1 MNYLGD
7 FAASSTVRGMWNS
20 NAVAG
25 ESITRATNGSLR
37 IYKNNSTTER
47 SSSAGITDTKDFDSL
62 TGVHHYNIDL
72 SDNTDAGFYAAG
84 NDYFVVLSAATIDG
98 KTINAVIGCFS
109 IENRNIKANVTQFG
123 GTNGTFSSGRPE
135 VNTTHLAGTSQTARD
150 IGASVLLSPGTGTGQ
165 VSLNSGA
172 VSLHTSQPAVTFTS
186 LTCTGTFTISDGI
199 VVTCSTSNRTGIL
212 VTGNGTGHG
221 VHFRSGSGATG
232 EGFIC
237 QALST
242 NGHGFAGYA
251 SGSFNGIYGYGGGG
265 TGNGIKGQGGDTS
278 GIGIWA
284 TAISGSAMSAV
295 SASGFGFQIV
305 AGASNNSAIKLTP
318 AGSGYGIEGTLQTAV
333 AVSGAVGSVTGNVGG
348 NVVGSVAS
356 VTGNVGG
363 NVVGSVASV
372 TGAVGS
378 VTGNVGGNVTGSVG
392 SVVGAVGSVTGNVG
406 GNVTGSVGSVAT
418 GGIAAASFASGA
430 ITAAAI
436 ATDAIDA
443 DALATD
449 AVTEII
455 NAVKA
460 FEVET
465 GVSFLQ
471 AMRAISAMLA
481 GTVSGGG
488 TGTETFKSIGGSTT
502 RVTAT
507 ADSSGNRS
515 AMTLNL

>member
-47 SSSAGITDTKDFDSL
+47 SSSAGITDTEDFDSL

-72 SDNTDAGFYAAG
+72 SDNTDSGFYAAG

-186 LTCTGTFTISDGI
+186 LTSTGAFTVSDGI
-199 VVTCSTSNRTGIL
+199 IVSCSTSNRSAIDL
-212 VTGNGTGHG
+212 SGNGTGHG
-221 VHFRSGSGATG
+221 IHAKGGTGATG
-232 EGFIC
+232 NAIYA
-237 QALST
+237 QARST
-242 NGHGFAGYA
+242 NGHGIIGTAT
-251 SGSFNGIYGYGGGG
+251 GSFNGIYGYGGSG
-265 TGNGIKGQGGDTS
+265 TGVGIKAQGGDTS
-278 GIGIWA
+278 GRAFEI
-284 TAISGSAMSAV
+284 ISV
-295 SASGFGFQIV
+295 SGDALYVQSGAGVGFQIIA
-305 AGASNNSAIKLTP
+305 AGSNNSAIKLTP

-363 NVVGSVASV
+363 NV
-372 TGAVGS
+372 
-378 VTGNVGGNVTGSVG
+378 TGSVG
-392 SVVGAVGSVTGNVG
+392 SVG
-406 GNVTGSVGSVAT
+406 T
-418 GGIAAASFASGA
+418 GGIAAASFAAGA

-449 AVTEII
+449 AVTEITD
-455 NAVKA
+455 AVKA

-488 TGTETFKSIGGSTT
+488 TGTEVFKGIGVSTT